1 MNNCIIEKNVKII
14 NPVNM
19 YGCILKENS
28 FVGPFT
34 EIQSDVIIGNNTR
47 ISSHSFICSGV
58 NIGNNCFIRH
68 GVMFTNDKFDWI
80 DNDYN
85 KWIKLNTIIENNVK
99 IGSNS
104 TILPVTIGN
113 NVTIGAGSVV
123 TKNIPDNVIIM
134 GNPAKIY
141 KKNNILNNNI

>member
-19 YGCILKENS
+19 YGCMLKENS

-58 NIGNNCFIRH
+58 NIGNNCFIGH

-80 DNDYN
+80 DNDYT
-85 KWIKLNTIIENNVK
+85 KWIKLNTKIGNNVK

-141 KKNNILNNNI
+141 KKNNI

>member
-19 YGCILKENS
+19 YRCILKENS

-58 NIGNNCFIRH
+58 NIGNNCFIGH

-85 KWIKLNTIIENNVK
+85 KWIKLNTIVGNNVK

-141 KKNNILNNNI
+141 KKK